1 MSIHQLRRIILSF
14 LHDIGMAA
22 LSFIVSLYLRLGAEL
37 FQWPKMDIV
46 IGLIIFTSVAT
57 VVFISLRLDKIVW
70 RYVSLGDMGKILRC
84 VGLTLIIFIV
94 CQFVYNRLDAFPRSF
109 LVIEFFIL
117 TAMITSPRFLYRF
130 LKDGVWNSMVPF
142 WKERN

>member
-1 MSIHQLRRIILSF
+1 
-14 LHDIGMAA
+14 MAA

-84 VGLTLIIFIV
+84 VGLTLLIFLV

-130 LKDGVWNSMVPF
+130 LQDGEFGALLEKANYQRTPYF
-142 WKERN
+142 